1 MLSLVGYLI
10 SETSQDASFADEEG
24 CLYNDLML
32 AMFGCLTDILD
43 RCLILEHGGVWGS
56 LISETSQCFVRRWG
70 RMFCITI

>member
-24 CLYNDLML
+24 CFVYNDLML

-43 RCLILEHGGVWGS
+43 RCLILEHGGSWG
-56 LISETSQCFVRRWG
+56 LFNI
-70 RMFCITI
+70 